1 MDVVQEAPSTGD
13 QGATGAE
20 SGADAAATGHD
31 ASEST
36 LKGGKSKVGSTCV
49 KDAECVSNTCD
60 ISAMNEGTCGRAES
74 HDDEGCEMV
83 CFKDTCTA
91 TRTNPIGKKAK
102 VEGRQWKE
110 EPAWITK
117 TKMAQEKGCCG
128 ILGRQA
134 CDLCCPPTSSSTT
147 KDVNNEKELIG
158 ESVTLDHPG
167 YPENPENPENP
178 KIEAET
184 DTEAAKAK
192 VAEAAAKTKVQE
204 APPNQG
210 NASPADIS
218 TDHTTNVNDKSVTE
232 EKVEKLLDVVQDVP
246 PSSSQDTATTP
257 PPHKSER
264 FLSRISLDRGEQ
276 LEREENEAERK
287 EQLDE
292 AQREKLA
299 ASQRFNYAKSLEKKI
314 HELEISFLQIDSKT
328 MDAESVK
335 SVKSTKS
342 MVDQQASN
350 NKYISWWTDEKDCE
364 ERVKSLKNINYKRLK
379 EEYDSLTTKCQ
390 AATTELSTFIREQLS
405 LPRENIKP
413 QELQTFLLGQAGLPD
428 NINMGICH
436 LYKSDTA
443 STGQE
448 KDIESKDEKQE
459 EEKKIEKDVKN
470 GQ

>member
-13 QGATGAE
+13 QGATGATGAG
-20 SGADAAATGHD
+20 SGADAVAGDHD
-31 ASEST
+31 ASATNHVEKGSEEST
-36 LKGGKSKVGSTCV
+36 LKGDKSKVGSTCV

-60 ISAMNEGTCGRAES
+60 ISAMNEGMCGRAES
-74 HDDEGCEMV
+74 HDDETCEMV

-110 EPAWITK
+110 ESAWITK

-134 CDLCCPPTSSSTT
+134 CDLCCPPPPSSTT

-167 YPENPENPENP
+167 YPENPENPE
-178 KIEAET
+178 IEAET
-184 DTEAAKAK
+184 DTEAAKAQ
-192 VAEAAAKTKVQE
+192 VEE
-204 APPNQG
+204 APPSQD
-210 NASPADIS
+210 NASPSDIS
-218 TDHTTNVNDKSVTE
+218 TDQTTNVNDKSVTE
-232 EKVEKLLDVVQDVP
+232 KKVEKLLDVVQDVP
-246 PSSSQDTATTP
+246 PSSSQDTTTT

-264 FLSRISLDRGEQ
+264 FLSRVSLDRGEQ

-287 EQLDE
+287 EHLDE

-314 HELEISFLQIDSKT
+314 HELEISFLQIDSK
-328 MDAESVK
+328 
-335 SVKSTKS
+335 KS
-342 MVDQQASN
+342 MVDQVQASN

-364 ERVKSLKNINYKRLK
+364 ERVKILKNINYKKLK

-390 AATTELSTFIREQLS
+390 AATIELSTFIREQLS

-413 QELQTFLLGQAGLPD
+413 QELQTFLLGQGGLPD

-436 LYKSDTA
+436 LYKSDGA

-448 KDIESKDEKQE
+448 KDIESKDVPKVHVKQE
-459 EEKKIEKDVKN
+459 EEKELKKDAKI